1 MKEKII
7 SGLSDPLTLEK
18 LYRENKSEFRASFLD
33 IFPEIQNSQLA
44 KFWSARLREE
54 IPGQEDGDTL
64 PDPGIAASAHR
75 FDLIYTVAA
84 VFICGT
90 IFKIPQMFGLNTEYF
105 VVDNAAFVLFPALT
119 LFYLIKNRAEQK
131 KYVSIFTVVLA
142 SAVFMNVL
150 PWSGSSDTR
159 ILSSLHFSFI
169 TWLILGMSYV
179 NFEISSS
186 RARMLFLKRNGD
198 TFILTGVLLCAGMV
212 LIMLTVSMFGVIKV
226 RIDSILENYVVVYGL
241 VAAPLAAN
249 YMIESSPK
257 IINKVAPF
265 ISKIFTP
272 LMLVIMTGFLAA
284 LVFFAKDPFNN
295 REELIVF
302 NILLAAIIAVI
313 IFSFSGNSENH
324 RSIYNKILLLL
335 SLEALVINS
344 IALSAIIYRL
354 FSFGLSPNKIA
365 VLGANLLLFLNLI
378 LITVKLGRFIRNK
391 VSSESVEKSMTDLL
405 PYFGVWAAIVA
416 VLMPLFFSF
425 K

>member
-1 MKEKII
+1 
-7 SGLSDPLTLEK
+7 
-18 LYRENKSEFRASFLD
+18 
-33 IFPEIQNSQLA
+33 
-44 KFWSARLREE
+44 
-54 IPGQEDGDTL
+54 
-64 PDPGIAASAHR
+64 
-75 FDLIYTVAA
+75 
-84 VFICGT
+84 
-90 IFKIPQMFGLNTEYF
+90 
-105 VVDNAAFVLFPALT
+105 
-119 LFYLIKNRAEQK
+119 
-131 KYVSIFTVVLA
+131 
-142 SAVFMNVL
+142 MNVL

-212 LIMLTVSMFGVIKV
+212 LIMLTVSMFSVIKV

-284 LVFFAKDPFNN
+284 LIFFAKDPFNN